1 MKRIRIGN
9 DFWVAWQIVR
19 GDMLEQLNLA
29 TDMQLLCHNRGANR
43 VVDFELVSNSII
55 QVEVTPELANAT
67 GDYRFELSYILPH
80 LSANDGNQKCRT
92 DVSAFTI
99 VPLTADADE
108 ITELDVQSDVLIGLR
123 GAAFESKHFT
133 AEEWAEIQRPA
144 VEAAAIATSA
154 AQLANEK
161 AQLADDKAQLAVDA
175 TTNATNKVVE
185 IDNMLTDW
193 VQVESLIVAQEEIR
207 VQAELRRDQKEDA
220 MDAAELIRI
229 QNDLER
235 IGSVAGVKEFNEI
248 NIQ

>member
-9 DFWVAWQIVR
+9 DFWVAWQVVR

-55 QVEVTPELANAT
+55 QIEVTPEIANAT

-80 LSANDGNQKCRT
+80 LSAKDGNQKCRT

-108 ITELDVQSDVLIGLR
+108 ITELNVQSDVLIGLR

-133 AEEWAEIQRPA
+133 AAEWAEIQRPG
-144 VEAAAIATSA
+144 VEAAAIATNA
-154 AQLANEK
+154 AQLAN
-161 AQLADDKAQLAVDA
+161 DKAQLAHDKTLLAITA
-175 TTNATNKVVE
+175 TTNANNKVIE
-185 IDNMLTDW
+185 IDNMLVDW
-193 VQVESLIVAQEEIR
+193 VQVEALIVAEEQRR
-207 VQAELRRDQKEDA
+207 VQAELRRDQKEA
-220 MDAAELIRI
+220 AIDAAEQIRI

-235 IGSVAGVKEFNEI
+235 IGSVAGAKEYNEI